1 MRIDLELHLKLQTK
15 NDKQGQGKKESNY
28 LKPKTSNEACSYQDL
43 KSNKIWVNRASSKA
57 TKLFFWSDQSN
68 INQVGKHIHHARE
81 TQLNDNDQ

>member
-1 MRIDLELHLKLQTK
+1 VKLKVDRQTDTHGDIRMRIDLELHLKLQTK

-57 TKLFFWSDQSN
+57 TKLFF
-68 INQVGKHIHHARE
+68 
-81 TQLNDNDQ
+81 